1 MLTVSSWKFASVVK
15 LKINSFRYVPLKGK
29 FYIKQPAKLANK
41 KAFINMKDEDDQ
53 CFKWTVTRA
62 LNPVDRDGGTNHK
75 SVEGASR
82 KAQLEWNRVPSR
94 LERHRQVWEKYYMS
108 VKYLGMKWMCTL
120 WEFHPSSVKR
130 CRFQTVK
137 SSIIVFSRVWVG
149 YCLCRFQIR
158 NRRGDIFAEGVW
170 TTMILNITKNT
181 ATIMRQ

>member
-1 MLTVSSWKFASVVK
+1 MKTGKVDSSNVPFATKGEVVLESTYVAELCENAIDKLAETITAFQRRRSNWRFASVVK

-53 CFKWTVTRA
+53 CSKWTVTRA

-94 LERHRQVWEKYYMS
+94 LERHRQV
-108 VKYLGMKWMCTL
+108 
-120 WEFHPSSVKR
+120 
-130 CRFQTVK
+130 
-137 SSIIVFSRVWVG
+137 
-149 YCLCRFQIR
+149 
-158 NRRGDIFAEGVW
+158 
-170 TTMILNITKNT
+170 
-181 ATIMRQ
+181 